1 MPPNSCRTTPKHA
14 RLEALHRD
22 WLLDLFKG
30 PYDERYFQRLQRV
43 GQAHVNIGISAHF
56 VYVGMNFLRQQLGQI
71 IESEVEPKLRGAAQA
86 ALAKILDLNL
96 DLISRAYRDEEM
108 RRVFLSFKLDNA
120 LMRFARRFTF
130 GLNLLVL
137 LGLMALSVGVLVV
150 LAHDIS
156 MIFRGSREGGLA
168 AALGSLLVLWLM
180 IELLDAE
187 IDRLQGGAFKF
198 NLFVGVALV
207 AFIRKVLVATLAHES
222 LQTELMY
229 LGGILILGVI
239 FWLVTKAEAKKG
251 GKISD
256 SSGPSVQLPGCILP
270 KGFDYFGDRCGRF
283 CKAAREPPL
292 QCPSGNWVGSC
303 KIFFAGPDT
312 RFKPTDNSVT

>member
-1 MPPNSCRTTPKHA
+1 MRTFQEIRDNYRFSDIEAETLRGLLPVVEPHA
-14 RLEALHRD
+14 QQLIRDFYNLFLQIPDAAKFLQDDSQHGRLMAMHRD

-43 GQAHVNIGISAHF
+43 GRAHVNIGMSAHF
-56 VYVGMNFLRQQLGQI
+56 VYVGMNFLRLQLQQI
-71 IESEVEPKLRGAAQA
+71 IDTELDPKQREGAHT

-96 DLISRAYRDEEM
+96 DLIARAYHEEQM

-137 LGLMALSVGVLVV
+137 LGLMALSVGVLAV
-150 LAHDIS
+150 LANDIS
-156 MIFRGSREGGLA
+156 MIFRGSREAGLA

-187 IDRLQGGAFKF
+187 IDRLQGGEFKF
-198 NLFVGVALV
+198 NLFVGVGLV

-222 LQTELMY
+222 LETELMY
-229 LGGILILGVI
+229 LAGILILGVI
-239 FWLVTKAEAKKG
+239 FWLVTKAEAKK
-251 GKISD
+251 S
-256 SSGPSVQLPGCILP
+256 
-270 KGFDYFGDRCGRF
+270 
-283 CKAAREPPL
+283 
-292 QCPSGNWVGSC
+292 
-303 KIFFAGPDT
+303 
-312 RFKPTDNSVT
+312 

>member
-1 MPPNSCRTTPKHA
+1 MRTFQEIRDNYRFSDLEAETLKGLLPVVEPHAPRLIRDFYNLFLQMPDAAKFLQEDAKTA
-14 RLEALHRD
+14 RLEGLHRD

-30 PYDERYFQRLQRV
+30 PYDERYFQGLQRV
-43 GQAHVNIGISAHF
+43 GLAHVNIGLSVHF
-56 VYVGMNFLRQQLGQI
+56 VHVGMNFLRLQLNKI
-71 IESEVEPKLRGAAQA
+71 IEAEVDPKLRAGAHA

-96 DLISRAYRDEEM
+96 DLIARAYHEEEM

-120 LMRFARRFTF
+120 LMRFAQRFTF

-156 MIFRGSREGGLA
+156 MIFRGSREGGMV

-187 IDRLQGGAFKF
+187 IDRLRGGEFKF

-222 LQTELMY
+222 LQTEILY
-229 LGGILILGVI
+229 LGGIFILGVI
-239 FWLVTKAEAKKG
+239 FWLVTKAE
-251 GKISD
+251 
-256 SSGPSVQLPGCILP
+256 
-270 KGFDYFGDRCGRF
+270 GR
-283 CKAAREPPL
+283 K
-292 QCPSGNWVGSC
+292 S
-303 KIFFAGPDT
+303 
-312 RFKPTDNSVT
+312 

>member
-1 MPPNSCRTTPKHA
+1 MRTFQEIRDNYRFSDLEAETLKGLLPIVEPHAPRLIRDFYNLFLQMPDAAKFLQDEAKHA

-71 IESEVEPKLRGAAQA
+71 IESEVEPKLRGTAQA

-137 LGLMALSVGVLVV
+137 LGLMALSVGVLLV

-187 IDRLQGGAFKF
+187 IDRLQGGEFKF

-222 LQTELMY
+222 LQTELLY

-239 FWLVTKAEAKKG
+239 FWLVTKAETKKG
-251 GKISD
+251 
-256 SSGPSVQLPGCILP
+256 
-270 KGFDYFGDRCGRF
+270 
-283 CKAAREPPL
+283 
-292 QCPSGNWVGSC
+292 
-303 KIFFAGPDT
+303 
-312 RFKPTDNSVT
+312 

>member
-1 MPPNSCRTTPKHA
+1 MRTFQEIRDNYRFSDLEAEILKGLLPIVEPHAPRLIRDFYNLFLHMPDAAKFLQEDAKTS

-43 GQAHVNIGISAHF
+43 GLAHVNIGLSVHF
-56 VYVGMNFLRQQLGQI
+56 VHVGMNFLRLQLNKI
-71 IESEVEPKLRGAAQA
+71 IEAEVDPKLRAGAHAT
-86 ALAKILDLNL
+86 LAKILDLNL
-96 DLISRAYRDEEM
+96 DLIARAYHEEEM

-120 LMRFARRFTF
+120 LMRFAQRFTF

-137 LGLMALSVGVLVV
+137 LGLMALSVGVLLV
-150 LAHDIS
+150 LANDIS

-187 IDRLQGGAFKF
+187 IDRLRGGEFKF

-222 LQTELMY
+222 LQTELLY

-251 GKISD
+251 
-256 SSGPSVQLPGCILP
+256 
-270 KGFDYFGDRCGRF
+270 
-283 CKAAREPPL
+283 
-292 QCPSGNWVGSC
+292 
-303 KIFFAGPDT
+303 
-312 RFKPTDNSVT
+312 

>member
-1 MPPNSCRTTPKHA
+1 MRTFQEIRDNYRFSDLEAETLKGLLPVVEPHAPRLLRDFYNLFLQMPDAAKFLQEDAKTA
-14 RLEALHRD
+14 RLEGLHRD

-43 GQAHVNIGISAHF
+43 GLAHVNIGLSVHF
-56 VYVGMNFLRQQLGQI
+56 VHVGMNFLRLQLNKI
-71 IESEVEPKLRGAAQA
+71 IEAEVDPKLRAGAHA
-86 ALAKILDLNL
+86 ALTKILDLNL
-96 DLISRAYRDEEM
+96 DLIARAYHEEEM

-120 LMRFARRFTF
+120 LMRFAQRFTF

-137 LGLMALSVGVLVV
+137 LGLMALSVGVLLV

-187 IDRLQGGAFKF
+187 IDRLRGGEFKF

-207 AFIRKVLVATLAHES
+207 AFIRKVLVASMTHES
-222 LQTELMY
+222 IQAELMY
-229 LGGILILGVI
+229 LGGILVLGFI
-239 FWLVTKAEAKKG
+239 FWLVTKAEAKK
-251 GKISD
+251 S
-256 SSGPSVQLPGCILP
+256 
-270 KGFDYFGDRCGRF
+270 
-283 CKAAREPPL
+283 
-292 QCPSGNWVGSC
+292 
-303 KIFFAGPDT
+303 
-312 RFKPTDNSVT
+312 

>member
-1 MPPNSCRTTPKHA
+1 MRTFQEIRDNYRFSDLEAETLKGLLPVVEPHAPRLIRDFYNLFLQMPDAAKFLQEDAKTA

-22 WLLDLFKG
+22 WLLGLFKG

-43 GQAHVNIGISAHF
+43 GLAHVNIGLSVHF
-56 VYVGMNFLRQQLGQI
+56 VHVGMNFLRLQLSKI
-71 IESEVEPKLRGAAQA
+71 IEAEVDPKLRAGAHA

-96 DLISRAYRDEEM
+96 DLIARAYHEEEM

-120 LMRFARRFTF
+120 LMRFAQRFTF

-137 LGLMALSVGVLVV
+137 LGLMALSVGVLLV
-150 LAHDIS
+150 LANDIS

-187 IDRLQGGAFKF
+187 IDRLRGGEFKF

-222 LQTELMY
+222 LQTEILY
-229 LGGILILGVI
+229 LGGIFILGVI
-239 FWLVTKAEAKKG
+239 FWLVTKAETKK
-251 GKISD
+251 S
-256 SSGPSVQLPGCILP
+256 
-270 KGFDYFGDRCGRF
+270 
-283 CKAAREPPL
+283 
-292 QCPSGNWVGSC
+292 
-303 KIFFAGPDT
+303 
-312 RFKPTDNSVT
+312 

>member
-1 MPPNSCRTTPKHA
+1 MRTFQEIRDNYRFNDLEAETLKGLLPVVEPHAPRLIRDFYNLFLQIPDAAKFLQDDTKHA
-14 RLEALHRD
+14 RLEGMHRD

-71 IESEVEPKLRGAAQA
+71 IESEVEPKVRGAAQA

-130 GLNLLVL
+130 GLNLMVL

-150 LAHDIS
+150 LANDIS

-187 IDRLQGGAFKF
+187 IDRLQGGDFKF

-222 LQTELMY
+222 LQTELLY

-251 GKISD
+251 
-256 SSGPSVQLPGCILP
+256 
-270 KGFDYFGDRCGRF
+270 
-283 CKAAREPPL
+283 
-292 QCPSGNWVGSC
+292 
-303 KIFFAGPDT
+303 
-312 RFKPTDNSVT
+312 